1 VSLNIIPD
9 WPVPDNVHVFFT
21 TRSGGFSR
29 APYESLNL
37 ALHVGDNPL
46 DVTRNRTSLN
56 TPSEPVWL
64 NQSHSNECLDAD
76 GDLSNRQADACF
88 TRKKGRVLAVL
99 VADCLPILFASQ
111 AGDIVAVVH
120 AGWRGLAND
129 IIKLTLERFK
139 GVSWNV
145 WFGPAISSCHYEV
158 GEDVRSRFYTDVGF
172 KKKSS
177 TGKYSMDLVEIAR
190 HQLVNLGVH
199 DLHGAGVC
207 TACDSERFFSYRRD
221 GVTGRMAGFLWRE

>member
-1 VSLNIIPD
+1 MNPNI
-9 WPVPDNVHVFFT
+9 VPNWCVPANVHAFFT
-21 TRSGGFSR
+21 TRTGGFSR
-29 APYESLNL
+29 APFESLNL
-37 ALHVGDNPL
+37 AHHVGDNPL
-46 DVTRNRTSLN
+46 DVTRNRASLK

-64 NQSHSNECLDAD
+64 NQFHSNECLDAD

-99 VADCLPILFASQ
+99 VADCLPILFASHT
-111 AGDIVAVVH
+111 GDIVAVVH

-129 IIKLTLERFK
+129 IIEQTLARFK

-145 WFGPAISSCHYEV
+145 WLGPAISSCHYEV
-158 GEDVRSRFYTDVGF
+158 GEDVRSRFDADVGF
-172 KKKSS
+172 KKSGA
-177 TGKYSMDLVEIAR
+177 GKYSMDLVEIAR
-190 HQLVNLGVH
+190 HQLVKLGVR
-199 DLHGAGVC
+199 DLHGGGVC